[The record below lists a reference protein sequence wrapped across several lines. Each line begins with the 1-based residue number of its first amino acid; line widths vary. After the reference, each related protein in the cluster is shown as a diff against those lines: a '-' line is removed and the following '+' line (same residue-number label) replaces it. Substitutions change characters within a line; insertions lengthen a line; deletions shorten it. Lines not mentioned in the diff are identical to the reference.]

1 MAKKRDDGS
10 QWKIR
15 CLEDKVNTLNGIIE
29 SYKLQEEE
37 YLDYIEG
44 LEDRVELYKKGADKM
59 KSQKEEIERARI
71 EANSLYNKHIIEL
84 EAQVK
89 SDKEYESLLRFSIEE
104 YKKDIEELLA
114 TVGALKVEISRRDK
128 ALGIEDSCRSLRG
141 DEE

>member
-1 MAKKRDDGS
+1 MGRKRDDGS
-10 QWKIR
+10 LWKIR

-29 SYKLQEEE
+29 SYKLQEVE

-71 EANSLYNKHIIEL
+71 EANSLYNKRAVNMER
-84 EAQVK
+84 E
-89 SDKEYESLLRFSIEE
+89 
-104 YKKDIEELLA
+104 IEELRA

>member
-44 LEDRVELYKKGADKM
+44 LEDRVELYKKGANKM

-71 EANSLYNKHIIEL
+71 EANSLYNKRAVNMQREIKEL
-84 EAQVK
+84 
-89 SDKEYESLLRFSIEE
+89 R
-104 YKKDIEELLA
+104 A